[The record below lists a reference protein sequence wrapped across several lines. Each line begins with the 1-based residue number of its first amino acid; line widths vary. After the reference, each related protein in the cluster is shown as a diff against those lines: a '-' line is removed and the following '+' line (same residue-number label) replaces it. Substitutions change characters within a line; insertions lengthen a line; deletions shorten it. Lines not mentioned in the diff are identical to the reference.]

1 MDRALSPRLSF
12 AGLAAVFA
20 AFFLAAGAP
29 TPLLSLR
36 QQEWGFSAAILT
48 IAFSIYALGLLAS
61 LLVGGSLSDHIG
73 RRPVMLAALYGE
85 LASMM
90 VFLLAPS
97 IFWVVVA
104 RALQGLATGLAT
116 SSFNAAI
123 SEHAPAHLKKFAGAL
138 AGASVA
144 GGLGIGALLAGA
156 AVQFSPDANTLIFAA
171 LSGVMVL
178 AIVFVSRTAETAAP
192 RPGAL
197 RSLTP
202 RLEIPAGIRSEF
214 LAGLPVHIAG
224 WMFPA
229 LFLGLSP
236 AVLRLHFAVDGGLAA
251 GFASF
256 LGPFAAA
263 VSSFAFARHPA
274 RRSTLLGVIL
284 ILAGILMVLLG
295 INETWLPSVWVG
307 AVLGGIGFGA
317 SFGGQLR
324 LIGPHIQPHQRA
336 GVFSGIYAAAYLAF
350 SVPLI
355 IAGQLVPFLGLVP
368 TLQAYAAAIIA
379 FAVVG
384 IVVQSARMRRDAAR
398 KPVPAGSIV

>member
-1 MDRALSPRLSF
+1 VFRALSPRLSF

-20 AFFLAAGAP
+20 AFFFAAGAP

-36 QQEWGFSAAILT
+36 QQEWGFSAAVLT

-138 AGASVA
+138 TGASVA

-178 AIVFVSRTAETAAP
+178 AIVFVSRTAETASQ

-214 LAGLPVHIAG
+214 LAGIPVHIVG

-251 GFASF
+251 GFTSF

-263 VSSFAFARHPA
+263 VSSFVFARHPA

-284 ILAGILMVLLG
+284 ILAGILLVLLG
-295 INETWLPSVWVG
+295 INETWLPAVWVG

-324 LIGPHIQPHQRA
+324 LIGPHIEPHQRA
-336 GVFSGIYAAAYLAF
+336 GVFSGIYAVAYLAF

-355 IAGQLVPFLGLVP
+355 IAGQLVPLLGLVP
-368 TLQAYAAAIIA
+368 TLQAYGAAIIA
-379 FAVVG
+379 FAVMG
-384 IVVQSARMRRDAAR
+384 IVVQAVRMQRDAAR
-398 KPVPAGSIV
+398 KPVPAGSTA

>member
-1 MDRALSPRLSF
+1 MFRALSPRLSF

-20 AFFLAAGAP
+20 AFFFAAGAP

-36 QQEWGFSAAILT
+36 QQEWGFSAAVLT

-138 AGASVA
+138 TGASVA

-178 AIVFVSRTAETAAP
+178 AIVFVSRTAETASQ

-214 LAGLPVHIAG
+214 LAGIPVHIAG

-251 GFASF
+251 GFTSF

-263 VSSFAFARHPA
+263 VSSFVFARHPA

-284 ILAGILMVLLG
+284 ILAGILLVLLG
-295 INETWLPSVWVG
+295 INETWLPAVWVG

-324 LIGPHIQPHQRA
+324 LIGPHIEPHQRA
-336 GVFSGIYAAAYLAF
+336 GVFSGIYAVAYLAF

-355 IAGQLVPFLGLVP
+355 IAGQLVPLLGLVP
-368 TLQAYAAAIIA
+368 TLQAYGAAIIA
-379 FAVVG
+379 FAVMG
-384 IVVQSARMRRDAAR
+384 IVVQAVRMQRDAAR
-398 KPVPAGSIV
+398 KPVPAGSTA

>member
-1 MDRALSPRLSF
+1 VFRALSPRLSF

-20 AFFLAAGAP
+20 AFFFAAGAP

-36 QQEWGFSAAILT
+36 QQEWEFSAAVLT

-138 AGASVA
+138 TGASVA

-178 AIVFVSRTAETAAP
+178 AIVFVSRTAETASQ

-214 LAGLPVHIAG
+214 LAGIPVHIAG

-251 GFASF
+251 GFTSF

-263 VSSFAFARHPA
+263 VSSFVFARHPA

-284 ILAGILMVLLG
+284 ILAGILLVLLG
-295 INETWLPSVWVG
+295 INETWLPAVWVG

-336 GVFSGIYAAAYLAF
+336 GVFSGIYAVAYLAF

-355 IAGQLVPFLGLVP
+355 IAGQLVPLLGLVP
-368 TLQAYAAAIIA
+368 TLQAYGAAIIA
-379 FAVVG
+379 FAVMG
-384 IVVQSARMRRDAAR
+384 IVVQAVRMQRDAAR
-398 KPVPAGSIV
+398 KPVPAGSTA

>member
-1 MDRALSPRLSF
+1 VFRALSPRLSF

-20 AFFLAAGAP
+20 AFFFAAGAP

-36 QQEWGFSAAILT
+36 QQEWGFSAAVLT

-138 AGASVA
+138 TGASVA
-144 GGLGIGALLAGA
+144 GGLGIGALLAGT

-178 AIVFVSRTAETAAP
+178 AIVFVSRTAETASQ

-214 LAGLPVHIAG
+214 LAGIPVHIAG

-251 GFASF
+251 GFTSF

-263 VSSFAFARHPA
+263 VSSFVFARHPA

-284 ILAGILMVLLG
+284 ILAGILLVLLG
-295 INETWLPSVWVG
+295 INEAWLPAVWVG

-324 LIGPHIQPHQRA
+324 LIGPHIEPHQRA
-336 GVFSGIYAAAYLAF
+336 GVFSGIYAVAYLAF

-355 IAGQLVPFLGLVP
+355 IAGQLVPLLGLVP
-368 TLQAYAAAIIA
+368 TLQAYGAAIIA
-379 FAVVG
+379 FAVMG
-384 IVVQSARMRRDAAR
+384 IVVQAVRMQRDAAR
-398 KPVPAGSIV
+398 KPVPAGSTA

>member
-1 MDRALSPRLSF
+1 MFRALSPRLSF

-20 AFFLAAGAP
+20 AFFFAAGAP

-36 QQEWGFSAAILT
+36 QQEWGFSAAVLT

-138 AGASVA
+138 TGASVA

-178 AIVFVSRTAETAAP
+178 AIVFVSRTAETASQ

-214 LAGLPVHIAG
+214 LAGIPVHIAG
-224 WMFPA
+224 WMSPA

-236 AVLRLHFAVDGGLAA
+236 AVLRLHFSVDGGLAA
-251 GFASF
+251 GFTSF

-263 VSSFAFARHPA
+263 VSSFVFARHPA

-284 ILAGILMVLLG
+284 ILAGILLVLLG
-295 INETWLPSVWVG
+295 INETWLPAVWVG

-336 GVFSGIYAAAYLAF
+336 GVFSGIYAVAYLAF

-355 IAGQLVPFLGLVP
+355 IAGQLVPLLGLVP
-368 TLQAYAAAIIA
+368 TLQAYGAAIIA
-379 FAVVG
+379 FAVMG
-384 IVVQSARMRRDAAR
+384 IVVQAVRMQRDAAR
-398 KPVPAGSIV
+398 KPVPAGSTA

>member
-1 MDRALSPRLSF
+1 VFRALSPRLSF

-20 AFFLAAGAP
+20 AFFFAAGAP

-36 QQEWGFSAAILT
+36 QQEWGFSAAVLT

-138 AGASVA
+138 TGASVA

-178 AIVFVSRTAETAAP
+178 AIVFVSRTAETASQ

-214 LAGLPVHIAG
+214 LAGIPVHIAG

-251 GFASF
+251 GFTSF

-263 VSSFAFARHPA
+263 VSSFVFARHPA

-284 ILAGILMVLLG
+284 ILAGILLVLLG
-295 INETWLPSVWVG
+295 INEAWLPAVWVG

-324 LIGPHIQPHQRA
+324 LIGPHIEPHQRA
-336 GVFSGIYAAAYLAF
+336 GVFSGIYAVAYLAF

-355 IAGQLVPFLGLVP
+355 IAGQLVPLLGLVP
-368 TLQAYAAAIIA
+368 TLQAYGAAIIA
-379 FAVVG
+379 FAVMG
-384 IVVQSARMRRDAAR
+384 IVVQAVRMQRDAAR
-398 KPVPAGSIV
+398 KPVPAGSTA

>member
-1 MDRALSPRLSF
+1 VFRALSPRLSF

-20 AFFLAAGAP
+20 AFFFAAGAP

-36 QQEWGFSAAILT
+36 QQEWGFSAAVLT

-138 AGASVA
+138 TGASVA

-178 AIVFVSRTAETAAP
+178 AIVFVSRTAETASQ

-214 LAGLPVHIAG
+214 LAGIPVHIAG

-251 GFASF
+251 GFTSF

-263 VSSFAFARHPA
+263 VSSFVFARHPA
-274 RRSTLLGVIL
+274 DR
-284 ILAGILMVLLG
+284 
-295 INETWLPSVWVG
+295 
-307 AVLGGIGFGA
+307 
-317 SFGGQLR
+317 
-324 LIGPHIQPHQRA
+324 
-336 GVFSGIYAAAYLAF
+336 
-350 SVPLI
+350 
-355 IAGQLVPFLGLVP
+355 
-368 TLQAYAAAIIA
+368 
-379 FAVVG
+379 
-384 IVVQSARMRRDAAR
+384 
-398 KPVPAGSIV
+398 PAH

>member
-1 MDRALSPRLSF
+1 MFRALSPRLSF

-20 AFFLAAGAP
+20 AFFFAAGAP

-36 QQEWGFSAAILT
+36 QQEWGFSAAVLT

-138 AGASVA
+138 TGASVA
-144 GGLGIGALLAGA
+144 GGLGIGALLAGT

-178 AIVFVSRTAETAAP
+178 AIVFVSRTAETASQ

-214 LAGLPVHIAG
+214 LAGIPVHIAG

-251 GFASF
+251 GFTSF

-263 VSSFAFARHPA
+263 VSSFVFARHPA

-284 ILAGILMVLLG
+284 ILAGILLVLLG
-295 INETWLPSVWVG
+295 INETWLPAVWVG

-324 LIGPHIQPHQRA
+324 LIGPHIEPHQRA
-336 GVFSGIYAAAYLAF
+336 GVFSGIYAVAYLAF

-355 IAGQLVPFLGLVP
+355 IAGQLVPLLGLVP
-368 TLQAYAAAIIA
+368 TLQAYGAAIIA
-379 FAVVG
+379 FAVMG
-384 IVVQSARMRRDAAR
+384 IVVQAVRMQRDAAR
-398 KPVPAGSIV
+398 KPVPAGSTA

>member
-1 MDRALSPRLSF
+1 MFRALSPRLSF

-20 AFFLAAGAP
+20 AFFFAAGAP

-36 QQEWGFSAAILT
+36 QQEWGFSAAVLT

-138 AGASVA
+138 TGASVA

-178 AIVFVSRTAETAAP
+178 AIVFVSRTAETASQ

-214 LAGLPVHIAG
+214 FAGIPLHIAG

-251 GFASF
+251 GFTSF

-263 VSSFAFARHPA
+263 VSSFVFARHPA

-284 ILAGILMVLLG
+284 ILAGILLVLLG
-295 INETWLPSVWVG
+295 INETWLPAVWVG

-336 GVFSGIYAAAYLAF
+336 GVFSGIYAVAYLAF

-355 IAGQLVPFLGLVP
+355 IAGQLVPLLGLVP
-368 TLQAYAAAIIA
+368 TLQAYGAAIIA
-379 FAVVG
+379 FAVMG
-384 IVVQSARMRRDAAR
+384 IVVQAVRMQRDAAR
-398 KPVPAGSIV
+398 KPVPAGSTA

>member
-1 MDRALSPRLSF
+1 MFRALSPRLSF
-12 AGLAAVFA
+12 AGLAVVFA
-20 AFFLAAGAP
+20 AFFFAAGAP

-251 GFASF
+251 GFTSF

-284 ILAGILMVLLG
+284 ILAGILLVLLG

>member
-1 MDRALSPRLSF
+1 VFRALSPRLSF

-20 AFFLAAGAP
+20 AFFFAAGAP

-36 QQEWGFSAAILT
+36 QQEWGFSAAVLT

-138 AGASVA
+138 TGASVA
-144 GGLGIGALLAGA
+144 GGLGIGALLAGT

-178 AIVFVSRTAETAAP
+178 AIVFVSRTAETASQ

-214 LAGLPVHIAG
+214 LAGIPVHIAG

-236 AVLRLHFAVDGGLAA
+236 AVLRLHFSVDGGLAA
-251 GFASF
+251 GFTSF

-263 VSSFAFARHPA
+263 VSSFVFARHPA

-284 ILAGILMVLLG
+284 ILAGILLVLLG
-295 INETWLPSVWVG
+295 INETWLPAVWVG

-324 LIGPHIQPHQRA
+324 LIGPHIEPHQRA
-336 GVFSGIYAAAYLAF
+336 GVFSGIYAVAYLAF

-355 IAGQLVPFLGLVP
+355 IAGQLVPLLGLVP
-368 TLQAYAAAIIA
+368 TLQAYGAAIIA
-379 FAVVG
+379 FAVMG
-384 IVVQSARMRRDAAR
+384 IVVQAVRMQRDAAR
-398 KPVPAGSIV
+398 KPVPAGSTA

>member
-1 MDRALSPRLSF
+1 MFRALSPRLSF

-20 AFFLAAGAP
+20 AFFFAAGAP

-36 QQEWGFSAAILT
+36 QQEWGFSAAVLT

-138 AGASVA
+138 TGASVA
-144 GGLGIGALLAGA
+144 GGLGIGALLAGT

-178 AIVFVSRTAETAAP
+178 AIVFVSRTAETASQ

-214 LAGLPVHIAG
+214 LAGIPVHIAG

-251 GFASF
+251 GFTSF

-263 VSSFAFARHPA
+263 VSSFVFARHPA

-284 ILAGILMVLLG
+284 ILAGILLVLLG
-295 INETWLPSVWVG
+295 INETWLPAVWVG

-324 LIGPHIQPHQRA
+324 LIGPRIQPHQRA
-336 GVFSGIYAAAYLAF
+336 GVFSGIYAVAYLAF

-355 IAGQLVPFLGLVP
+355 IAGQLVPLLGLVP
-368 TLQAYAAAIIA
+368 TLQAYGAAIIA
-379 FAVVG
+379 FAVMG
-384 IVVQSARMRRDAAR
+384 IVVQAVRMQRDAAR
-398 KPVPAGSIV
+398 KPVPAGSTA

>member
-1 MDRALSPRLSF
+1 MPRLLSPRLSF

-20 AFFLAAGAP
+20 AFFFAAGAP

-36 QQEWGFSAAILT
+36 QQEWGFSAGTLT

-85 LASMM
+85 LASML
-90 VFLLAPS
+90 VFLFAPS
-97 IFWVVVA
+97 ITWLILA

-116 SSFNAAI
+116 SAFNAAI
-123 SEHAPAHLKKFAGAL
+123 VEQAPAHLKKFAGAL

-144 GGLGIGALLAGA
+144 GGLGIGALLAGV

-178 AIVFVSRTAETAAP
+178 AIAFVGRTGETTAK

-202 RLEIPAGIRSEF
+202 RLELPAGIRGEF
-214 LAGLPVHIAG
+214 YAGIPVHIAG

-236 AVLRLHFAVDGGLAA
+236 AVLRLHFAVEGGLAA
-251 GFASF
+251 GFTSF

-263 VSSFAFARHPA
+263 VSSFMFARHPA

-284 ILAGILMVLLG
+284 ILAGIVLVLLG
-295 INETWLPSVWVG
+295 INETWLPAVWVG
-307 AVLGGIGFGA
+307 AALGGIGFGG

-324 LIGPHIQPHQRA
+324 LIAPHIQPHQRA

-355 IAGQLVPFLGLVP
+355 IAGQLVPLLGLVP
-368 TLQAYAAAIIA
+368 TLQSYAAVIMA
-379 FAVVG
+379 FAALG
-384 IVVQSARMRRDAAR
+384 IVIQAARMRQDRVP
-398 KPVPAGSIV
+398 KPVPAGSAA

>member
-1 MDRALSPRLSF
+1 VFRALSPRLSF

-20 AFFLAAGAP
+20 AFFFAAGAP

-36 QQEWGFSAAILT
+36 QQEWGFSAAVLT

-138 AGASVA
+138 TGASVA

-178 AIVFVSRTAETAAP
+178 AIVFVSRTAETASQ

-214 LAGLPVHIAG
+214 LAGIPVHIAG

-251 GFASF
+251 GFTSF

-263 VSSFAFARHPA
+263 VSSFVFARHPA

-284 ILAGILMVLLG
+284 ILAGILLVLLG
-295 INETWLPSVWVG
+295 INETWLPAVWVG

-336 GVFSGIYAAAYLAF
+336 GVFSGIYAVAYLAF

-355 IAGQLVPFLGLVP
+355 IAGQLVPLLGLVP
-368 TLQAYAAAIIA
+368 TLQAYGAAIIA
-379 FAVVG
+379 FAVMG
-384 IVVQSARMRRDAAR
+384 IVVQAVRMQRDAAR
-398 KPVPAGSIV
+398 KPVPAGSTA

>member
-1 MDRALSPRLSF
+1 VFRALSPRLSF

-20 AFFLAAGAP
+20 AFFFAAGAP

-36 QQEWGFSAAILT
+36 QQEWGFSAAVLT

-138 AGASVA
+138 TGASVA
-144 GGLGIGALLAGA
+144 GGLGIGALLAGT

-178 AIVFVSRTAETAAP
+178 AIVFVSRTAETASQ

-214 LAGLPVHIAG
+214 LAGIPVHIAG

-251 GFASF
+251 GFTSF

-263 VSSFAFARHPA
+263 VSSFVFARHPA

-284 ILAGILMVLLG
+284 ILAGILLVLLG
-295 INETWLPSVWVG
+295 INETWLPAVWVG

-336 GVFSGIYAAAYLAF
+336 GVFSGIYAVAYLAF

-355 IAGQLVPFLGLVP
+355 IAGQLVPLLGLVP
-368 TLQAYAAAIIA
+368 TLQAYGAAIIA
-379 FAVVG
+379 FAVMG
-384 IVVQSARMRRDAAR
+384 IVVQAVRMQRDAAR
-398 KPVPAGSIV
+398 KPVPAGSTA

>member
-1 MDRALSPRLSF
+1 MFRALSPRLSF

-20 AFFLAAGAP
+20 AFFFAAGAP

-36 QQEWGFSAAILT
+36 QQEWGFSAAVLT

-138 AGASVA
+138 TGASVA

-178 AIVFVSRTAETAAP
+178 AIVFVSRTAETASQ

-214 LAGLPVHIAG
+214 LAGIPVHIAG

-251 GFASF
+251 GFTSF

-263 VSSFAFARHPA
+263 VSSFVFARHPA

-284 ILAGILMVLLG
+284 ILAGILLVLLG
-295 INETWLPSVWVG
+295 INETWLPAVWVG

-324 LIGPHIQPHQRA
+324 LIGPHIEPHQRA

-355 IAGQLVPFLGLVP
+355 IAGQLVPLLGLVP
-368 TLQAYAAAIIA
+368 TLQAYGAAIIA
-379 FAVVG
+379 FAVMG
-384 IVVQSARMRRDAAR
+384 IVVQAVRMQRDAAR
-398 KPVPAGSIV
+398 KPVPAGSTA

>member
-1 MDRALSPRLSF
+1 LTF

-20 AFFLAAGAP
+20 VFFFAAGAP

-36 QQEWGFSAAILT
+36 QQEWGFSAGTLT
-48 IAFSIYALGLLAS
+48 IAFSIYALTLLAA
-61 LLVGGSLSDHIG
+61 LLVGGSLSDHVG

-85 LASMM
+85 LAAML
-90 VFLLAPS
+90 VFLFAPNVTWL
-97 IFWVVVA
+97 IVA

-116 SSFNAAI
+116 SAFNAAI
-123 SEHAPAHLKKFAGAL
+123 AEHAPVHRKKFAGAL

-156 AVQFSPDANTLIFAA
+156 AVQFTPDANTLIFAVLSA
-171 LSGVMVL
+171 LMVL
-178 AIVFVSRTAETAAP
+178 AVVFVGLTSETAAK

-202 RLEIPAGIRSEF
+202 RLELPAAIRSEF
-214 LAGLPVHIAG
+214 FAGVPVHIAG

-236 AVLRLHFAVDGGLAA
+236 VVLRLHFGLEGGLAA
-251 GFASF
+251 GFTSF

-274 RRSTLLGVIL
+274 RRSTLLGVVL
-284 ILAGILMVLLG
+284 ILAGIVLVLAG
-295 INETWLPSVWVG
+295 VHETWLPAVWIG
-307 AVLGGIGFGA
+307 AALGGTGFGT

-324 LIGPHIQPHQRA
+324 LITPHVQPHQRA
-336 GVFSGIYAAAYLAF
+336 GVFSSIYAAAYLAF
-350 SVPLI
+350 SIPLI
-355 IAGQLVPFLGLVP
+355 IAGQLVPLLGLVP
-368 TLQAYAAAIIA
+368 TLQSYAGAIIA
-379 FAVVG
+379 FAALG
-384 IVVQSARMRRDAAR
+384 IIIQATRMRRDMDPKPAPTASAA
-398 KPVPAGSIV
+398 